1 MNETNETGLNAQPV
15 GNGNYIVKRGDT
27 ISSIADEHGHFWE
40 TIWNQPENAALKNAR
55 QHPEILLPGDRLTIP
70 PLGQKKEKIKTL
82 ALHRFRRKGI
92 PVKIE
97 YTVIDKYSGKVFK
110 GKCYKLFAGEQE
122 FEGTTD
128 NKGYL
133 EHWVSAQVKKVVLVV
148 WLEEPGY
155 PEFVKWSIKIGFLDP
170 INSIT
175 GLQGRLNNL
184 GFDCGEED
192 GILGPNTINALKEFQ
207 QTQKLEVTGTADE
220 PTKTRLEEFHNS

>member
-1 MNETNETGLNAQPV
+1 MSEAENSGLDAQPV
-15 GNGNYIVKRGDT
+15 GNGDYIVKRGDT
-27 ISSIADEHGHFWE
+27 ISSIADTHGHFWE
-40 TIWNQPENAALKNAR
+40 TIWNLPENAAVKDAR

-97 YTVIDKYSGKVFK
+97 YTVLDKHTGQVFK
-110 GKCYKLFAGEQE
+110 GKRYKLFAGEQE
-122 FEGTTD
+122 FEGVTD

-133 EHWVSAQVKKVVLVV
+133 EHWVSAQVKKAVLVV

-155 PEFVKWSIKIGFLDP
+155 PEFVKWSVRIGFLDP
-170 INSIT
+170 VNSIT
-175 GLQGRLNNL
+175 GIQGRLNNL

-192 GILGPNTINALKEFQ
+192 GVLGPDTIKAVKEFQ
-207 QTQKLEVTGTADE
+207 LVQNLQATGTVDE
-220 PTKTRLEEFHNS
+220 PTKARLLELHGS